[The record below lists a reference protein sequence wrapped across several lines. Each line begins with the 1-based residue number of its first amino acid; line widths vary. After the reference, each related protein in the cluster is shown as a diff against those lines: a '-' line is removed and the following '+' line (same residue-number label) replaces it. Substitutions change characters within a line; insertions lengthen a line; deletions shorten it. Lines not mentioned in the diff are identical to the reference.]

1 MNLNDHTGST
11 VSALH
16 PCLAFL
22 RVLDPHPE
30 ARYNFESYTDV
41 PKGTVKP
48 KPDPLMR
55 RFAGLTLDEVAAS
68 TPELNRL
75 NERGAGIF
83 TTVNRC
89 IGQRSKDNVTNIRA
103 VHADVDTATDQQR
116 KTLIE
121 SLPPSIIVT
130 SSDPTK
136 LHLYWLLNEA
146 AANEKDAVGLLNRI
160 LARDY
165 GADKAATDIARI
177 LRPPGF
183 KHMKYRHLGQTPVVT
198 ASYNNR
204 IYSLAEVR
212 AAFPPTQPTPTQY
225 QTRRGS
231 TDDLSKVEAEVIAE
245 IKARCPQLWS
255 GAWEQA

>member
-1 MNLNDHTGST
+1 MNPNRHNDSKAST
-11 VSALH
+11 EHLCITFLCALDSS
-16 PCLAFL
+16 PNALFNIEC
-22 RVLDPHPE
+22 
-30 ARYNFESYTDV
+30 YTDV
-41 PKGTVKP
+41 PKGTAKP
-48 KPDPLMR
+48 KPDSLMAQ
-55 RFAGLTLDEVAAS
+55 FAGRTIEEVQQLI
-68 TPELNRL
+68 PELNRL
-75 NERGAGIF
+75 TERGAGIF

-89 IGQRSKDNVTNIRA
+89 IGHRSINNVSKVRA
-103 VHADVDTATDQQR
+103 VHADLDDATSQQH

-121 SLPPSIIVT
+121 SLTPSIIVK

-136 LHLYWLLNEA
+136 QHLYWLLDEA
-146 AANEKDAVGLLNRI
+146 SAKEKDAVGLLNRI

-204 IYSLAEVR
+204 IYSLAEVQ

-231 TDDLSKVEAEVIAE
+231 TDNLSKVEAEVIAE

>member
-1 MNLNDHTGST
+1 MNLQDHSHSAA
-11 VSALH
+11 SALH
-16 PCLAFL
+16 PCLTFL
-22 RVLDPHPE
+22 RVLDPDPD
-30 ARYNFESYTDV
+30 ARYNIESYTDV
-41 PKGTVKP
+41 PKGAVKP
-48 KPDPLMR
+48 KLDPLMR
-55 RFAGLTLDEVAAS
+55 RFAGLTLDEVAA
-68 TPELNRL
+68 TIPELNRL
-75 NERGAGIF
+75 NEQGAGIF

-89 IGQRSKDNVTNIRA
+89 IGQRSNDNVTNIRSL
-103 VHADVDTATDQQR
+103 HADVDTATDQQR
-116 KTLIE
+116 KVLTE

-130 SSDPTK
+130 SSEPTK

-146 AANEKDAVGLLNRI
+146 AAKEKEAVGQLNRI

-183 KHMKYRHLGQTPVVT
+183 KHMKYRHLDQTPIVT

-204 IYSLAEVR
+204 IYSLAEVQ

-231 TDDLSKVEAEVIAE
+231 TDNLSKVEAEVIAE